1 MDHFVIA
8 LDVVK
13 VVTFKMVSA
22 HNQMNVF
29 VVQDGLEIIVIIVK
43 FIQNVL
49 DIAQN
54 HGNVIVMIIIPVNI
68 V

>member
-1 MDHFVIA
+1 MIA
-8 LDVVK
+8 PDAVK